1 MNSMTQDHL
10 DTWQFQGELG
20 AIAVSARHVDEA
32 LDEALD
38 ESFPASDPIAV
49 TIAKIPQRPVIN
61 LRCIEARRLVKADS
75 CASERQEKA

>member
-1 MNSMTQDHL
+1 MNNETKDDPEASEHD
-10 DTWQFQGELG
+10 
-20 AIAVSARHVDEA
+20 AISDSAQHMDDA

-61 LRCIEARRLVKADS
+61 LRWIEARRLVKADS
-75 CASERQEKA
+75 RPSERQEKT